1 MRTRNANTRVGM
13 QHKYINLSRDKLS
26 RDVLSRDNRSIVKK
40 IVTCL
45 LIQRI
50 TTTLSLNEVC
60 PVRRYSAV
68 RIFFSA
74 ARIFSKMFE
83 MG

>member
-40 IVTCL
+40 NRHLFTYPA
-45 LIQRI
+45 
-50 TTTLSLNEVC
+50 N
-60 PVRRYSAV
+60 YNHA
-68 RIFFSA
+68 FS
-74 ARIFSKMFE
+74 E
-83 MG
+83 